1 MTRTLLVALLLHVA
15 SPVAAYETPDSLLRA
30 REDFRA
36 VMGGTDVDLR
46 NRLEAA
52 WRQAEAAED
61 LARRHAVVRAAVNG
75 ATQHLDKATD
85 MLVVWAKERRSELT
99 QMLTDPEEI
108 AGPRGEADAARK
120 AFLQASDD
128 WNILVA
134 RVGDKLSGDT
144 AEEYA
149 TATGLLLRRLR
160 VLADTGAPIRGR
172 FLLGGFDRLS
182 EQDSARDLHRRAQ
195 ALAIAHQGGDTEAAG
210 RVAALGWGATGP
222 PSESAPALAALEA
235 YRQAAKAFETELQ
248 AGAQT
253 AVPAATSAA
262 APAPTQASA
271 PAVAATGAALSAAL
285 DAEAAQLTAEAKG
298 QAGPGVIGGLRVGQ
312 LLVDPYPTG
321 HLATGEPLRRR
332 RGGLRLTGDVMSA
345 LDLKLQPPSRP
356 KDETE
361 ARYGRVV
368 KAWTAERKAA
378 LDAAVKA
385 GKLKDAQ
392 ALYRELSG
400 ADADA
405 AKARVRVL
413 RTRHDAA
420 SKVAKSISKA
430 PSSKQLMKWIPA
442 GREQVPGDDVYLAET
457 PDLPALKESD
467 VALPAVAAYLP
478 PPAAKDGD
486 ANGDAQVEA
495 GAQAAVQGALG
506 LTQARSQEVDQ
517 RLLAEKAKAEEQQR
531 IARDSHLDAIR
542 DAAFGAMPAS
552 CPEQHEVCRCP
563 EVHVPTAHDGR
574 CHPAGTTCAGEA
586 PADLSFR

>member
-222 PSESAPALAALEA
+222 PSEI
-235 YRQAAKAFETELQ
+235 
-248 AGAQT
+248 
-253 AVPAATSAA
+253 AVAVAHTSFSGA
-262 APAPTQASA
+262 APGS
-271 PAVAATGAALSAAL
+271 
-285 DAEAAQLTAEAKG
+285 E
-298 QAGPGVIGGLRVGQ
+298 
-312 LLVDPYPTG
+312 
-321 HLATGEPLRRR
+321 
-332 RGGLRLTGDVMSA
+332 
-345 LDLKLQPPSRP
+345 
-356 KDETE
+356 KDSET
-361 ARYGRVV
+361 
-368 KAWTAERKAA
+368 
-378 LDAAVKA
+378 
-385 GKLKDAQ
+385 
-392 ALYRELSG
+392 
-400 ADADA
+400 
-405 AKARVRVL
+405 
-413 RTRHDAA
+413 
-420 SKVAKSISKA
+420 
-430 PSSKQLMKWIPA
+430 
-442 GREQVPGDDVYLAET
+442 
-457 PDLPALKESD
+457 
-467 VALPAVAAYLP
+467 
-478 PPAAKDGD
+478 
-486 ANGDAQVEA
+486 
-495 GAQAAVQGALG
+495 
-506 LTQARSQEVDQ
+506 ARS
-517 RLLAEKAKAEEQQR
+517 
-531 IARDSHLDAIR
+531 
-542 DAAFGAMPAS
+542 
-552 CPEQHEVCRCP
+552 
-563 EVHVPTAHDGR
+563 PTLFPRATR
-574 CHPAGTTCAGEA
+574 
-586 PADLSFR
+586 